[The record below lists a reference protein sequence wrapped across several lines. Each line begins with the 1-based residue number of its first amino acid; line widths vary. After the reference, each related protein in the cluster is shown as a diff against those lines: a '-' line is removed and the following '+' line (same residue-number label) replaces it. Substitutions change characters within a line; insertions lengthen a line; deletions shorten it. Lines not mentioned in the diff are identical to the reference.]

1 MARNTS
7 SSWPLLHHGLVSAV
21 LGFPLA
27 IWLSGLLVY
36 HLTSGHD
43 DPAKY
48 QVAMWSVVPFWAAI
62 VGLSF
67 MARSKV
73 VCWVGL
79 LVANAV
85 AAGLVHLV
93 AR

>member
-1 MARNTS
+1 
-7 SSWPLLHHGLVSAV
+7 
-21 LGFPLA
+21 
-27 IWLSGLLVY
+27 
-36 HLTSGHD
+36 
-43 DPAKY
+43 
-48 QVAMWSVVPFWAAI
+48 
-62 VGLSF
+62 